1 MDSDTFLSN
10 SIKSIQRYIPR
21 LYIITLN
28 FVIEVL
34 YNSDLKLGKIRNG
47 EFEKERNVEAGKVEF
62 IKLSPDK
69 SSWEQGDS
77 GESILRSKR

>member
-1 MDSDTFLSN
+1 MVANITSKNSEHRIRESDT
-10 SIKSIQRYIPR
+10 KGR
-21 LYIITLN
+21 
-28 FVIEVL
+28 
-34 YNSDLKLGKIRNG
+34 K
-47 EFEKERNVEAGKVEF
+47 AWKVEF